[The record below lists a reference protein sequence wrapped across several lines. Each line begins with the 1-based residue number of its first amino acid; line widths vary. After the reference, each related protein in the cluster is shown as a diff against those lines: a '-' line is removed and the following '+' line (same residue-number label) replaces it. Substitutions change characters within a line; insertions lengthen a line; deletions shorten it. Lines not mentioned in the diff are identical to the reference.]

1 MIIRDLEGNNLYRN
15 RNDFEPDRIIDAIVK
30 VGGIENIDLTFHAS
44 DFYDDEAIKAIRFLK
59 NINYDINKLPIDQYE
74 EVVAIE
80 LIKQGYDMYK
90 TGRHNIPVI
99 TECGYGVLK
108 ECIKQG
114 LDLNK
119 FNVDNHFRSEID
131 YDERGN
137 SRKVHY
143 SDISNFIR
151 YKESIDYDKFSLL
164 ADNGLLNEKTLKDL
178 EGDFGPLYYKY
189 QSAMNKETFKKVLN
203 AYDKI
208 ELNIDKIQE
217 IHDMDL
223 CYFNGSGNFK
233 IQLIDRFLETSANKD
248 SAINEIYQ
256 SLEKRGENINSK
268 DNLPFINM
276 IKKHTKQE
284 QNEIQEVFTHTAPK
298 PSTRRRM

>member
-1 MIIRDLEGNNLYRN
+1 M
-15 RNDFEPDRIIDAIVK
+15 
-30 VGGIENIDLTFHAS
+30 
-44 DFYDDEAIKAIRFLK
+44 
-59 NINYDINKLPIDQYE
+59 
-74 EVVAIE
+74 
-80 LIKQGYDMYK
+80 
-90 TGRHNIPVI
+90 
-99 TECGYGVLK
+99 
-108 ECIKQG
+108 
-114 LDLNK
+114 
-119 FNVDNHFRSEID
+119 
-131 YDERGN
+131 
-137 SRKVHY
+137 
-143 SDISNFIR
+143 
-151 YKESIDYDKFSLL
+151 
-164 ADNGLLNEKTLKDL
+164 LNEKTLKDL

>member
-1 MIIRDLEGNNLYRN
+1 MKNLSDLKKRKELLKQNIADIEEKLS
-15 RNDFEPDRIIDAIVK
+15 FENP
-30 VGGIENIDLTFHAS
+30 
-44 DFYDDEAIKAIRFLK
+44 
-59 NINYDINKLPIDQYE
+59 
-74 EVVAIE
+74 
-80 LIKQGYDMYK
+80 
-90 TGRHNIPVI
+90 
-99 TECGYGVLK
+99 
-108 ECIKQG
+108 
-114 LDLNK
+114 
-119 FNVDNHFRSEID
+119 
-131 YDERGN
+131 
-137 SRKVHY
+137 
-143 SDISNFIR
+143 
-151 YKESIDYDKFSLL
+151 KESLSAIT
-164 ADNGLLNEKTLKDL
+164 NGLTDQFLT
-178 EGDFGPLYYKY
+178 
-189 QSAMNKETFKKVLN
+189 
-203 AYDKI
+203 DKI

-284 QNEIQEVFTHTAPK
+284 QNEIQAAFTQTAPK